1 MPPGVLFSPFSS
13 LEAGDLEARRL
24 VEDVALP
31 GNLADF
37 FTLEYCIFRGVP
49 EAVLAARSRLIR
61 LPVPTLVGG
70 VSVAIVGFDL
80 DC

>member
-1 MPPGVLFSPFSS
+1 MPPGVLLSAFSS
-13 LEAGDLEARRL
+13 LDAGDFETRRL

-31 GNLADF
+31 GGLAVF
-37 FTLEYCIFRGVP
+37 FTLEYCLFRGVP
-49 EAVLAARSRLIR
+49 EAVLAAKIRLIK

-70 VSVAIVGFDL
+70 VSVTIDGFYL

>member
-13 LEAGDLEARRL
+13 LDAGDFETRRL

-31 GNLADF
+31 GGLPVF

-49 EAVLAARSRLIR
+49 EAVLAARSRLIK
-61 LPVPTLVGG
+61 LPHPILVGG
-70 VSVAIVGFDL
+70 VSVTIDGFDL